1 MSAETLILIAG
12 AILSLA
18 FSYIPGLAP
27 AYDKLEPTQKR
38 LIMLL
43 LLIVTTGSV
52 YGLSCVG
59 WGSQWGIN
67 ITCNLAGFQGLIAQ
81 LILAIMANQGMYLI
95 SPRK

>member
-1 MSAETLILIAG
+1 MASETLILIAG

-38 LIMLL
+38 LIMLAL
-43 LLIVTTGSV
+43 LVVVTGSV
-52 YGLSCVG
+52 YGLSCAG
-59 WGSQWGIN
+59 WGSSWGIV
-67 ITCNLAGFQGLIAQ
+67 ITCNLAGLQGLIAQ
-81 LILAIMANQGMYLI
+81 LILAIIANQGVYAI